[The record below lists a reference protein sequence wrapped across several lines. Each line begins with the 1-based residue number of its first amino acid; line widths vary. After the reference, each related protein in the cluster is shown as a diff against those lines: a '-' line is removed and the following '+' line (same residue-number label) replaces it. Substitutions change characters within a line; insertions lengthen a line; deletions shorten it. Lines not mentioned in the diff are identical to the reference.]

1 MGLPGWAVLL
11 ALFCICRMVQII
23 GPFCGEGV
31 AIVLYF
37 DKVPDLTVV
46 IVLSS

>member
-23 GPFCGEGV
+23 GLFCREGI

-37 DKVPDLTVV
+37 DKVLDLAV
-46 IVLSS
+46 